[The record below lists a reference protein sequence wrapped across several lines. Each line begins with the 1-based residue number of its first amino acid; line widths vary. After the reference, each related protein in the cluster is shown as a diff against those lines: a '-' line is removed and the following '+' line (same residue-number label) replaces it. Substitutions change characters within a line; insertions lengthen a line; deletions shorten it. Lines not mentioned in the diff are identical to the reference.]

1 MSADGGGG
9 RPGVP
14 IAVDVVIA
22 APAESVWAELER
34 IEDHVE
40 WMHDAVAIRFTSEQ
54 RRGVGTEFLCDTKV
68 GPFRLTDEMFVAG
81 WEQGVGITV
90 AHRGVVTG
98 EGRFRLVPLGRSA
111 TRLSWEEELVFPWW
125 MGAAVGAWF
134 ARPVLA
140 FIWRRNLAALKQ
152 RIESGACLRPV

>member
-1 MSADGGGG
+1 
-9 RPGVP
+9 VP

-90 AHRGVVTG
+90 ATG
-98 EGRFRLVPLGRSA
+98 AWSPGKAGSALSRSAIA

-134 ARPVLA
+134 AGPSSPS
-140 FIWRRNLAALKQ
+140 
-152 RIESGACLRPV
+152 SGGAISPH